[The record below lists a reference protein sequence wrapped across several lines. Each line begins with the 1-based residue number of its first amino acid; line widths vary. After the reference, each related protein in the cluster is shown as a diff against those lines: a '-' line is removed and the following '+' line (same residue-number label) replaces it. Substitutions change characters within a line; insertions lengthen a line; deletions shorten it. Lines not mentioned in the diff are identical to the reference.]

1 MANLEVPYYVRAT
14 TVEPKIKKAPEAPK
28 TGTLRKAMAD
38 GRAAAEASSKPETP
52 KPRVSTLGGGGS
64 GRLSGSAMGYRA
76 TKKEGAGE
84 GESWTMTYM
93 DLVTL
98 LLAFLVTLAV
108 LADFSVPREKK
119 PGTDGDTHEQG
130 LEETPKGPQLV
141 NNIVEILRSSQ
152 FADNVDVEIDEGKI
166 VLRLRERL
174 MFSSGAA
181 GLSQD
186 GADLLDMLVP
196 VLLFDKTAISVEGH
210 TDNVQVASGTFA
222 SNWELSSTRAIAVV
236 KFLNRARTGWGIDA
250 RRRLCRYHADCR
262 QRHGRGPRP
271 EPPGEPGDRAAG
283 PVLDA
288 RSPTGER
295 RTKR

>member
-1 MANLEVPYYVRAT
+1 MEYR
-14 TVEPKIKKAPEAPK
+14 PKE
-28 TGTLRKAMAD
+28 
-38 GRAAAEASSKPETP
+38 
-52 KPRVSTLGGGGS
+52 
-64 GRLSGSAMGYRA
+64 
-76 TKKEGAGE
+76 KEGAGE

-108 LADFSVPREKK
+108 LADFSVPQEKK
-119 PGTDGDTHEQG
+119 PGTDGETHEQG

-152 FADNVDVEIDEGKI
+152 FADNVDVEIEEGKI

-174 MFSSGAA
+174 MFSSGEA

-196 VLLFDKTAISVEGH
+196 VLLYDKTAISVEGH
-210 TDNVQVASGTFA
+210 TDNVRVVGGEFD

-236 KFLNRARTGWGIDA
+236 KFLIGRGLDGGSMRAIGYAHTMPIANTATAEGRARN
-250 RRRLCRYHADCR
+250 RRVSLVI
-262 QRHGRGPRP
+262 
-271 EPPGEPGDRAAG
+271 EPQG
-283 PVLDA
+283 
-288 RSPTGER
+288 TF
-295 RTKR
+295 

>member
-1 MANLEVPYYVRAT
+1 MANLEVPYYVRAAA
-14 TVEPKIKKAPEAPK
+14 VVPKIKKAPEHK
-28 TGTLRKAMAD
+28 KSGTLRKAMAESQ
-38 GRAAAEASSKPETP
+38 AAAEASSEAEPP
-52 KPRVSTLGGGGS
+52 KPQVSALRGGGS
-64 GRLSGSAMGYRA
+64 GRLSGFGMEFRP
-76 TKKEGAGE
+76 KEKEGAGE

-108 LADFSVPREKK
+108 LADFSVPQVKQ
-119 PGTDGDTHEQG
+119 PGTDGETHEQG
-130 LEETPKGPQLV
+130 LEDTPKGPQLI

-196 VLLFDKTAISVEGH
+196 VLLYDKTAISVEGH
-210 TDNVQVASGTFA
+210 TDNVPVASGQFT

-236 KFLNRARTGWGIDA
+236 KFLIGRGLDGSSMRAIGYADTMPLGDNATPEGRARN
-250 RRRLCRYHADCR
+250 RRVSLVI
-262 QRHGRGPRP
+262 
-271 EPPGEPGDRAAG
+271 EPQG
-283 PVLDA
+283 
-288 RSPTGER
+288 TF
-295 RTKR
+295 